1 MEETTEVALRT
12 IQEHL
17 VRVEAKV
24 DKLCDLIEGSLK
36 SNCEKMGEHIDFV
49 ERVYE
54 NVKNPLGYVCNK
66 VRSLSGVAHLE
77 ALDAPHP
84 NPDDIEEEDSGVT
97 EEAYNYL

>member
-1 MEETTEVALRT
+1 MEDTELSLRT

-17 VRVEAKV
+17 IRVEAKI
-24 DKLCDLIEGSLK
+24 DKLTHLLDGSLK
-36 SNCEKMGEHIDFV
+36 NNCEKMGEHIDFV

-66 VRSLSGVAHLE
+66 VRTLSGVAHLE

-84 NPDDIEEEDSGVT
+84 DIGDGE
-97 EEAYNYL
+97 YNTL

>member
-1 MEETTEVALRT
+1 MEDTDVDLLA
-12 IQEHL
+12 IKEHL
-17 VRVEAKV
+17 IRVEAKL
-24 DKLCDLIEGSLK
+24 DKLTELLEGSLK

-66 VRSLSGVAHLE
+66 VRSLSGATHLE

-84 NPDDIEEEDSGVT
+84 HPGFIED
-97 EEAYNYL
+97 NIL